1 MRRIVTAADQVDML
15 APWLLTA
22 AVDDRHPDLLA
33 ALASCGCVHTSNGR
47 VMPQYRTA
55 AADFTGPQD
64 TTFGGFDD
72 PAGWTYHK
80 SFEPSQIARSGASAY
95 ASQMGMAD
103 PHSGATDYLN
113 ARRTP
118 QSVKSIA
125 QNYAALPTF
134 DPSATKHFDA
144 LQDDV
149 LKQHDFM
156 TNRLGIKTQITD
168 HDPYNDVH
176 EMLHDVNNN
185 HRLQVLGTHVTGGH
199 PYIPDD
205 VNDKF
210 RAVHDL
216 FGHAATGRSFDRHG
230 EQAAYLA
237 HSQMFSPA
245 ARPAL
250 ATETRGQNSAL
261 IYGGG
266 FQPQKT
272 ALIHPQFY
280 SGPGAMHLSKLP
292 KTQKCKY
299 CKDQASKRIL
309 HSEGMA
315 YIPTCDK
322 HLKKGKDDA
331 AACVPYGGSDPSNI
345 VRVDDIKTAAYYTED
360 DMRHGPP
367 PGTRPIVRHPDG
379 SIQELADWVHQGG
392 ADTWPGKTTRE
403 RRDMW
408 HGLGD
413 WALDDA
419 DTNGLGHVPGDEYIA
434 DRTAAAA
441 DWTHDPEADSYTHP
455 SGHVIKPSDEP
466 QYGEGAYQLWTPTVG
481 FGDRYPETLAKDH
494 YPTPDLQKHFDWVD
508 FTSGASKNNPYRKPR
523 RKTMARRILTAAE
536 QVDMLEPFQREA
548 IRKGA
553 PFAGYDDFD
562 ACTSENSDKRDPSAY
577 CGEIKH
583 RTEDKEASRW
593 YVAVDTRGMD
603 PESHAYATEE
613 PPGPGPGRHH
623 TPDTGWEPSEHDERQ
638 REAVGED
645 DDSGYNWGP
654 EPRGVPESHSG
665 QDRPT
670 KPSAQWGADVMRH
683 LDKNPWGVTVRD
695 QIGDAPS
702 SGYMVSHPGAEDE
715 QSRSG
720 LTPQKIREHYDRN
733 FDLINDTPGN
743 SYGGWDAPRTSES
756 GKGGQPGWYHD
767 VSQNIKDPA
776 AAADA
781 AVSGNQQAVY
791 DLDNDQEISTPDMV
805 KQFKGGAVN
814 SLAWLR

>member
-1 MRRIVTAADQVDML
+1 MRRILAARDQVDL
-15 APWLLTA
+15 LSPWLITA
-22 AVDDRHPDLLA
+22 ADDRHPDLLA
-33 ALASCGCVHTSNGR
+33 QLATCGCVHTSGGR
-47 VMPQYRTA
+47 CLPHYRTA

-64 TTFGGFDD
+64 VTFGGFDD
-72 PAGWTYHK
+72 PKGWTYHK

-95 ASQMGMAD
+95 ASQMGMPD
-103 PHSGATDYLN
+103 PHSGAVDYLN

-118 QSVKSIA
+118 ESVAAIA
-125 QNYAALPTF
+125 RNYASLPTF

-185 HRLQVLGTHVTGGH
+185 HRLQVLGTHITGGH

-237 HSQMFSPA
+237 HSQMFSPQA
-245 ARPAL
+245 LPAM
-250 ATETRGQNSAL
+250 ATETKGQNSGL
-261 IYGGG
+261 VYGGG

-272 ALIHPQFY
+272 ALLHPQFY
-280 SGPGAMHLSKLP
+280 TGGGPMHLAKLP
-292 KTQKCKY
+292 KSQKCKY
-299 CKDQASKRIL
+299 CTDQASKRIL

-367 PGTRPIVRHPDG
+367 PNTRPIVRHPDG
-379 SIQELADWVHQGG
+379 HTQELTDWIHE
-392 ADTWPGKTTRE
+392 ASAE
-403 RRDMW
+403 
-408 HGLGD
+408 
-413 WALDDA
+413 
-419 DTNGLGHVPGDEYIA
+419 
-434 DRTAAAA
+434 

-466 QYGEGAYQLWTPTVG
+466 QYGEGAYQLWAPSVS
-481 FGDRYPETLAKDH
+481 FGDHYPSVLVKDH
-494 YPTPDLQKHFDWVD
+494 RPTPDLQKHFDWVD
-508 FTSGASKNNPYRKPR
+508 YTGGTGDVNPYKTKIQLPWK
-523 RKTMARRILTAAE
+523 RKTMSRRIVTAAE
-536 QVDMLEPFQREA
+536 QVQMLDPWLRE
-548 IRKGA
+548 GGLLED
-553 PFAGYDDFD
+553 AGDVVD
-562 ACTSENSDKRDPSAY
+562 ATA
-577 CGEIKH
+577 
-583 RTEDKEASRW
+583 
-593 YVAVDTRGMD
+593 TRGQESDQFTGTGPRKAVNTRHMD
-603 PESHAYATEE
+603 PDSHAYATED
-613 PPGPGPGRHH
+613 PPGPGPGRHYS
-623 TPDTGWEPSEHDERQ
+623 PDSGWEPSAHDEWR
-638 REAVGED
+638 REDVGRD

-654 EPRGVPESHSG
+654 EPHGVPESHT
-665 QDRPT
+665 DKPRPT
-670 KPSAQWGADVMRH
+670 KPSAQWGADVMRY
-683 LDKNPWGVTVRD
+683 LDKNPGGVTVRD
-695 QIGDAPS
+695 QIGDAPT
-702 SGYMVSHPGAEDE
+702 SGYMVSHPGAEQE
-715 QSRSG
+715 QSRSA
-720 LTPQKIREHYDRN
+720 LTPQQIREHYDRN
-733 FDLINDTPGN
+733 FDLINETPGN
-743 SYGGWDAPRTSES
+743 DYGGWDAPRTPGS

-791 DLDNDQEISTPDMV
+791 DLDNDQEVSTPDMV
-805 KQFKGGAVN
+805 KKFKGGALD
-814 SLAWLR
+814 SSAWLR